1 MCGREVAKNLFLG
14 KRETGGIRDEISNTS
29 NGKKVQVI
37 KYSVYIP
44 KVQTILEK
52 LPCLAGSSLLDNH
65 ENTRQLPAYCLSKK
79 TILSLHFQ
87 LFGSL
92 YTFPTPLPC
101 FAS

>member
-1 MCGREVAKNLFLG
+1 MRKGSG
-14 KRETGGIRDEISNTS
+14 KESIFGKARDSWDSDEISNTS

-37 KYSVYIP
+37 KYSVYIT

-79 TILSLHFQ
+79 PILSLHFQ